1 MMNLVLL
8 EPADF
13 TDALKRTVR
22 LTGRR
27 LTHIRSICRAIVG
40 ERLRVGL
47 IDGNVGHGMV
57 MRIDDESLEMEVDL
71 SEPPPQPLALTLI
84 FALPRP
90 KSVKKSIEAATSL
103 GIKKIFIIESWRVEK
118 SYWSSPTLAPESLRE
133 QMLLGLEQ
141 ARDTVL
147 PEIEI
152 RRRFKPFVEDEL
164 PGLISSSLPLV
175 AHPYEA
181 QPCPS
186 GVGKPV
192 VLMIGPEGGFIPYE
206 IDMLRKTG
214 FAPVT
219 IGKRILRVETAIAA
233 FTGRL
238 S

>member
-13 TDALKRTVR
+13 IDARQRIVC

-27 LTHIRSICRAIVG
+27 LTHIRSVCHAIVG

-47 IDGNVGHGMV
+47 IDGHVGHGMV
-57 MRIDDESLEMEVDL
+57 MRIDDETLEMEVTL
-71 SEPPPQPLALTLI
+71 SEPPPPPLPLTLI

-90 KSVKKSIEAATSL
+90 KSLKKSIEAATSL

-118 SYWSSPTLAPESLRE
+118 NYWSSPSLAPESLRE

-147 PEIEI
+147 PDIEI

-164 PGLISSSLPLV
+164 PGLIVDSFALV

-186 GVGKPV
+186 CPGKQV

-206 IDMLRKTG
+206 IERLRETG
-214 FAPVT
+214 FLPVT

-233 FTGRL
+233 FAGRL
-238 S
+238 W